1 MKICFLGGTFDPP
14 HIGHLKIALECLK
27 QCDKF
32 IFIPSKQSPHKISQP
47 YFSSHHRLA
56 MLNMLASNYDNIAV
70 DPFEIN
76 SIDEISYTINTVR
89 YLTEKYNNEDICMVV
104 GSDLI
109 SNIESWKK
117 WNEINDKVSVICFSR
132 IGYEDVSFKDKK
144 FIFLDSVNL
153 DVSSS
158 FIKKEMISNNSYSF
172 ANFSSMIS
180 KEVYNYIC
188 DNKLHRKS
196 L

>member
-1 MKICFLGGTFDPP
+1 
-14 HIGHLKIALECLK
+14 
-27 QCDKF
+27 
-32 IFIPSKQSPHKISQP
+32 
-47 YFSSHHRLA
+47 
-56 MLNMLASNYDNIAV
+56 MLNMLASNYDNITV

-76 SIDEISYTINTVR
+76 SINEVSYTINTVR
-89 YLTEKYNNEDICMVV
+89 YLTEKYKGVDLCMVV

-109 SNIESWKK
+109 DNIESWKK
-117 WNEINDKVSVICFSR
+117 WNEINNKVSVICFSR
-132 IGYEDVSFKDKK
+132 IGYEDVSFKGKE
-144 FIFLDSVNL
+144 FVFLNSVNL

-180 KEVYNYIC
+180 KEVYNYIY